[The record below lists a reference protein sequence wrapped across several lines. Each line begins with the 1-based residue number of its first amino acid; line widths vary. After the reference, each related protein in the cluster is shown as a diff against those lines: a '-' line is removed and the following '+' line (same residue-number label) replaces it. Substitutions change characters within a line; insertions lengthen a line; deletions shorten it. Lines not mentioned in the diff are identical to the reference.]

1 MTEAL
6 HSQDNTPLSN
16 ALVDSHASKDSESAI
31 GRQQDLSSASTDDYT
46 SASDDSKNLP
56 RKPTLLEQIIRL
68 GAMGLG
74 MNLGPDDSKLDVNQF
89 ALQSQDVCQK
99 VLQPQRSR
107 IIWVSVL
114 IALDLGLLAL
124 PLPDWSDRLE
134 FGFGVF
140 VALNV
145 CLLGFALFRQT
156 FDVYLLEL
164 ALQSKR
170 KINSE
175 ILVLYRF
182 LANSVILLAAVFTFA
197 QVHQLHLIGL
207 IASVGVGGIAIA
219 FASQKIL
226 EQLLWSLVLYLDRPF
241 VIDDY
246 IHLPDR
252 TLGRV
257 ESIGWRSTKVRL
269 SGKGTLLII
278 PNSTLAQVSIENLTG
293 AEKMISIINL
303 IFFRSIPDEEKA
315 LIRQVILQST
325 RDIKGLDHKLTQ
337 VTFQDAMDDREQP
350 IVRGRVNFFVLG
362 SGDVSREV
370 LSQLLEVARQNIAKK
385 LKGYGIAFD
394 FEEKTIN
401 IASPMNI

>member
-1 MTEAL
+1 MTDVL
-6 HSQDNTPLSN
+6 NSQNNTPLSDELIGDTGGEDDFLK
-16 ALVDSHASKDSESAI
+16 AVD
-31 GRQQDLSSASTDDYT
+31 QQELPSTL
-46 SASDDSKNLP
+46 ASDINSPLP
-56 RKPTLLEQIIRL
+56 NSQAMPKAPALLGQIIRL

-74 MNLGPDDSKLDVNQF
+74 MNLGPDDSRLDVNQF
-89 ALQSQDVCQK
+89 AFRSQEVCQK

-107 IIWVSVL
+107 MIWVGALMS
-114 IALDLGLLAL
+114 LDLFLLAL
-124 PLPDWSDRLE
+124 PLPNWSDRLE
-134 FGFGVF
+134 FAFGMF

-182 LANSVILLAAVFTFA
+182 LANSVILLTAVFVFA
-197 QVHQLHLIGL
+197 QVHQLHLVGL

-303 IFFRSIPDEEKA
+303 IFFRRIPDEEKA

-337 VTFQDAMDDREQP
+337 VTFQDTTDDKGQE